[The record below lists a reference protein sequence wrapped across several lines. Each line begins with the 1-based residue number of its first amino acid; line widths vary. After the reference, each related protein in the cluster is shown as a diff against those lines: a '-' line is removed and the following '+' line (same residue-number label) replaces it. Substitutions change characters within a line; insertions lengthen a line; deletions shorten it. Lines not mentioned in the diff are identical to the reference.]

1 MGIRVGST
9 VMNVAD
15 MERAIVFWSQALG
28 FVLRDPDGENRS
40 FAVLC
45 RPRRDGSSNVSL
57 QLSSTPKSGLNRVH
71 LDLYADN
78 AEAEVLRLQTIGA
91 TLVESWPYADDADY
105 VVMADPDGNEFCV
118 VQLQ

>member
-1 MGIRVGST
+1 
-9 VMNVAD
+9 MNVAD
-15 MERAIVFWSQALG
+15 LERGIAFWKQALG
-28 FVLRDPDGENRS
+28 YVLRDPDGDLHT

-45 RPRRDGSSNVSL
+45 PPGRDWPNVSL

-71 LDLYADN
+71 LDLYADD
-78 AEAEVLRLQTIGA
+78 AVSEAARLQQLGA

-118 VQLQ
+118 VQMQ